1 MKNQQIRFWVL
12 FVVLVAGGA
21 IITTW
26 ERIGEASVER
36 EPLASLPGQLGAWRQ
51 AGRDERFSKEVED
64 VLRADDYVSR
74 TFAAPDGKVASLY
87 VGYHATQR
95 AGATYHSP
103 LNCLPGSGWNLTEP
117 ARSVVT
123 PAGGAPAFEANRY
136 IIERGGD
143 RQLLLYWYQGR
154 GRAVAS
160 EYKDKIHTVLDSV
173 SRRRSDGAMVRVLM
187 PVGTSEEETL
197 QAATDLAAHVAPALP
212 RFVPN

>member
-1 MKNQQIRFWVL
+1 MKHMRFWVL
-12 FVVLVAGGA
+12 FVVLLAGGVV
-21 IITTW
+21 ITTW
-26 ERIGEASVER
+26 ERIGEASVAR
-36 EPLASLPGQLGAWRQ
+36 EPLAKMPGQLGAWRQ
-51 AGRDERFSKEVED
+51 VGRDERFDKEVED

-74 TFAAPDGKVASLY
+74 VYATPDGKAASLY

-103 LNCLPGSGWNLTEP
+103 LNCLPGSGWTLTEP
-117 ARSVVT
+117 LRATVT
-123 PAGGAPAFEANRY
+123 PTATGAPAFEANRY

-187 PVGTSEEETL
+187 QIGKSEAEAL
-197 QAATDLAAHVAPALP
+197 QAATDLASQVAPALP